1 MENIFPKFSLQVSAE
16 RNVSKTIT
24 DKKTLPLAAPEQ
36 IISNN
41 KGD

>member
-1 MENIFPKFSLQVSAE
+1 MENIFPKFFLQVSAE
-16 RNVSKTIT
+16 KNVSKTIT
-24 DKKTLPLAAPEQ
+24 SKKEQ